1 MEFVWSQK
9 MASSLFRVV
18 HACPSWGE
26 NMKGRDFVFVYLV
39 LHCDAFV
46 IFTCFRADGQG
57 RAGGQKGGSWP
68 GLLSRNVRRMAL
80 RMNAQHVRAICMLVF

>member
-26 NMKGRDFVFVYLV
+26 NMKGRDFVFVYLA

-57 RAGGQKGGSWP
+57 RAGVPERGVLAGT
-68 GLLSRNVRRMAL
+68 A
-80 RMNAQHVRAICMLVF
+80 F